1 MCTAKPALDCCIL
14 REDCLHV
21 SDLYFSSLP
30 FPLHRLHS
38 ISLHPFTAHTFW
50 FCSSLSP
57 PPGKILFRRS
67 HVRDVAMKRLRF
79 IDDYCRVKRPFCQHP
94 SVPHLT
100 VGKVPPPR
108 LLGVKGHSP
117 YCPFTCSKHE
127 FTELL
132 WRGGAVYLSYSETRI
147 VSIMCTDTEV
157 LWVSEGLSL
166 VLWSFAA
173 TVERLFISLCAT
185 VTDAGRPS
193 CASNCMKQTLS
204 SFMIS
209 KSLSLTSVSLYL
221 IHFSQISVLKKKRN
235 LERLSSFSNSREAGL
250 ITSCSLSY

>member
-1 MCTAKPALDCCIL
+1 MQTVRSDTCWLARILHKVVSTAKAASDCGVL
-14 REDCLHV
+14 REDCMRV

-30 FPLHRLHS
+30 FPLLHHRHS
-38 ISLHPFTAHTFW
+38 ISLHPFTARTFW

-100 VGKVPPPR
+100 VGKVPPPPG

-127 FTELL
+127 STELL
-132 WRGGAVYLSYSETRI
+132 WRGGAVYLRLQRAPTLKRCESVKGSAWCCDLLLLQLGGCLPPCVPRSQTQGDLVVHQTAWNR
-147 VSIMCTDTEV
+147 
-157 LWVSEGLSL
+157 LWALSL
-166 VLWSFAA
+166 LQS
-173 TVERLFISLCAT
+173 
-185 VTDAGRPS
+185 PS
-193 CASNCMKQTLS
+193 
-204 SFMIS
+204 
-209 KSLSLTSVSLYL
+209 
-221 IHFSQISVLKKKRN
+221 H
-235 LERLSSFSNSREAGL
+235 
-250 ITSCSLSY
+250 